1 MSQRLLCA
9 QYAVLPGSGEDSF
22 CMRSAGQGALL
33 CVADGCGGLGS
44 RRYDTLGDHTGAFA
58 GARLATHALSAWVGD
73 QPPMPASK
81 EEGTQLCLELEG
93 ELESLFRSFAQKH
106 CLASSRIVGSMQRS
120 LPTTLCAAIAGGSSF
135 ASDLC
140 FLWAGDSRGYVLD
153 ADGLHQCTRD
163 HLRGDPDPFESLYR
177 DRPLSA
183 LVSADAPVA
192 LSLRRLRV
200 PNPCVLIVAT
210 DGAFGCLPTPMEFEM
225 LLLNTLRASADW
237 DGWER
242 RLLNQLKKTVHDD
255 ATVLLAPLGFD
266 CIESVRELLAPRR
279 ALLQKRF
286 ITPVRRKRRDVA
298 FARGKWQEYRA
309 AYDWTE
315 GGTHER
321 FDWRV

>member
-1 MSQRLLCA
+1 MSQPLLSA
-9 QYAVLPGSGEDSF
+9 QFAVLPGSGEDSF
-22 CMRSAGQGALL
+22 CMRATAQGALL

-44 RRYDTLGDHTGAFA
+44 RRYRTLGDHTGAFA
-58 GARLATHALSAWVGD
+58 GARLATHALSAWAGERL
-73 QPPMPASK
+73 PMPASK
-81 EEGTQLCLELEG
+81 EEGEVLGHELAG
-93 ELESLFRSFAQKH
+93 ELESLFHSFAQKH
-106 CLASSRIVGSMQRS
+106 CPAGSRIVGSMQRS
-120 LPTTLCAAIAGGSSF
+120 LPTTLCAAISSDLSF

-140 FLWAGDSRGYVLD
+140 FFWAGDSRGYVLD
-153 ADGLHQCTRD
+153 ASGLHQCTRD

-183 LVSADAPVA
+183 LICADAPVR

-200 PNPCVLIVAT
+200 SKPCVLVVAT

-242 RLLNQLKKTVHDD
+242 RLLNQLKKAAHDD
-255 ATVLLAPLGFD
+255 ATVLLAPLGFGD
-266 CIESVRELLAPRR
+266 IEAAREAFAPRR
-279 ALLQKRF
+279 AALQKRF
-286 ITPVRRKRRDVA
+286 ITPVRRKRRDVDY
-298 FARGKWQEYRA
+298 ARRKWQEYRA

-315 GGTHER
+315 GGSHER

>member
-1 MSQRLLCA
+1 M
-9 QYAVLPGSGEDSF
+9 PGSKAEGE
-22 CMRSAGQGALL
+22 
-33 CVADGCGGLGS
+33 
-44 RRYDTLGDHTGAFA
+44 
-58 GARLATHALSAWVGD
+58 
-73 QPPMPASK
+73 
-81 EEGTQLCLELEG
+81 QLCRELGG

-106 CLASSRIVGSMQRS
+106 CPAASRIVGSMQRS
-120 LPTTLCAAIAGGSSF
+120 LPTTLCAAIASGPSF

-140 FLWAGDSRGYVLD
+140 FLWAGDSRGFVLD
-153 ADGLHQCTRD
+153 ASGLHQCTRD

-183 LVSADAPVA
+183 LICADAPVR

-200 PNPCVLIVAT
+200 SKPCVLVVAT

-225 LLLNTLRASADW
+225 LLLNTLRASTDW

-242 RLLNQLKKTVHDD
+242 RLLNQLKKAAHDD
-255 ATVLLAPLGFD
+255 ATLLLAPLGFES
-266 CIESVRELLAPRR
+266 IEAAREALAPRR

-286 ITPVRRKRRDVA
+286 ITPVRRKRRDVS
-298 FARGKWQEYRA
+298 FARSRWQEYRM

>member
-22 CMRSAGQGALL
+22 CMRATAQGALL

-44 RRYDTLGDHTGAFA
+44 RRYGTLGDHTGAFA
-58 GARLATHALSAWVGD
+58 GARLATHALSAWAGERL
-73 QPPMPASK
+73 PMPASK
-81 EEGTQLCLELEG
+81 EEGEVLGHELAG
-93 ELESLFRSFAQKH
+93 ELESLFHSFAQKH
-106 CLASSRIVGSMQRS
+106 CPAGSRIVGSMQRS
-120 LPTTLCAAIAGGSSF
+120 LPTTLCAAISSDLSF

-140 FLWAGDSRGYVLD
+140 FLWAGDSRGFVLD
-153 ADGLHQCTRD
+153 ASGLHQCTRD

-192 LSLRRLRV
+192 LSMRRLRV
-200 PNPCVLIVAT
+200 PKPCVLVVAT

-225 LLLNTLRASADW
+225 LLLNTLRASTDW

-242 RLLNQLKKTVHDD
+242 RLLNQLKKAAHDD
-255 ATVLLAPLGFD
+255 ATLLLAPLGFES
-266 CIESVRELLAPRR
+266 IEAAREALAPRR

-286 ITPVRRKRRDVA
+286 ITPVRRKRRDVS
-298 FARGKWQEYRA
+298 FARSRWQEYRM

>member
-1 MSQRLLCA
+1 
-9 QYAVLPGSGEDSF
+9 
-22 CMRSAGQGALL
+22 
-33 CVADGCGGLGS
+33 
-44 RRYDTLGDHTGAFA
+44 
-58 GARLATHALSAWVGD
+58 
-73 QPPMPASK
+73 
-81 EEGTQLCLELEG
+81 
-93 ELESLFRSFAQKH
+93 
-106 CLASSRIVGSMQRS
+106 MQRS
-120 LPTTLCAAIAGGSSF
+120 LPTTLCAAIAGGPSF

-140 FLWAGDSRGYVLD
+140 FLWAGDSRGYVLN
-153 ADGLHQCTRD
+153 AEGLHQCTRD

-183 LVSADAPVA
+183 LISADAPVA

-200 PNPCVLIVAT
+200 PKPCVLLVAT

-225 LLLNTLRASADW
+225 LLLNTLRASTDW

-242 RLLNQLKKTVHDD
+242 RLLNQLKKAAHDD
-255 ATVLLAPLGFD
+255 ATVLLAPLGFET
-266 CIESVRELLAPRR
+266 IEDAREALAPRR

-286 ITPVRRKRRDVA
+286 ITPVRRKRRDMA
-298 FARGKWQEYRA
+298 FARGKWQEYRT

>member
-1 MSQRLLCA
+1 MSSRLLCV

-22 CMRSAGQGALL
+22 CARSAGSGVVL

-44 RRYDTLGDHTGAFA
+44 RRYASLHDRTGAFV
-58 GARLATHALSAWVGD
+58 GARLATHALSAWAGE
-73 QPPMPASK
+73 QPPMPASAR
-81 EEGTQLCLELEG
+81 EGSLLCRELEG
-93 ELESLFRSFAQKH
+93 ELTALFQRFSTRH
-106 CLASSRIVGSMQRS
+106 CGGPSRIVGSMQRS
-120 LPTTLCAAIAGGSSF
+120 LPTTLCAAISSDLSF

-153 ADGLHQCTRD
+153 AAGLHQCTRD

-192 LSLRRLRV
+192 VSLRRLRV
-200 PNPCVLIVAT
+200 RKPCVLVVAT

-225 LLLNTLRASADW
+225 LLLDTLRASADW

-242 RLLNQLKKTVHDD
+242 RLLNQLKKAAHDD
-255 ATVLLAPLGFD
+255 ATVLLAPLGFEGID
-266 CIESVRELLAPRR
+266 AAREAFAARR

-286 ITPVRRKRRDVA
+286 ITPVRRKRRNVD
-298 FARGKWQEYRA
+298 FARGKWQEYRTE
-309 AYDWTE
+309 YDWTE
-315 GGTHER
+315 GGRDER
-321 FDWRV
+321 FDWRI